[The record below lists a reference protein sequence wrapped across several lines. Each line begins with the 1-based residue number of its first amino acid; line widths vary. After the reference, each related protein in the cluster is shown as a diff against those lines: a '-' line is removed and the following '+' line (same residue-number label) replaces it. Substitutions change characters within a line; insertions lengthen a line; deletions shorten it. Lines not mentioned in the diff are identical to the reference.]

1 MKDHA
6 TDSLRNIA
14 LIGHGGC
21 GKSSLGE
28 AVLYDMKSISRLGS
42 TDAGSLT
49 LDYTPAEHKRKISLQ
64 VATGFGEWRD
74 NKINILDTPGF
85 DDFVGEVTAALHV
98 ADSALLV
105 LNAVS
110 GVEGGAERTFE
121 MARKQKIPTLV
132 CVSMMDKENADFD
145 RTIAQAQES
154 LSHKLVPLQLPVGQG
169 ADFKGLIDLFKMKAY
184 MYTDA
189 SHTPKE
195 EEIPAELREKAEA
208 AREKMIEAVAEFDD
222 TVIEKYLEGEALT
235 DKEILSALRL
245 GVAKGGAYPTMVAS
259 ATKNIGIRR
268 MLDTFVVCFPSPAD
282 HPQKQITDGEKTV
295 LECRADGPLAAQV
308 FKTVIEPHLGEMSLI
323 KVCSGTLHSGSEAYN
338 ANRSSAEKMGQ
349 LYLLQGKERHEVAQ
363 LVAGDIGA
371 AVKLKHTHTGDT
383 LTLKAEP
390 IELAPIDFPATTSK
404 EAVVAVNKGDED
416 KIGLAMHKIME
427 EDPTVR
433 LEGDPEMHQQLLHA
447 MGELHIEIV
456 KEKLRERHIEIDVKR
471 PRIHYR
477 ETIRKSAKG
486 QGRYKKQTGGRGQF
500 GDAWLRLE
508 PQPGQGFEF
517 ASEVVGGVVPS
528 KFIPA
533 VEKGVVE
540 AMTRGTVAGYPVV
553 DVKVV
558 IYDGSYHAVD
568 SSENSF
574 KVAGSMAFKKV
585 MKDAG
590 PVLLEPIVEL
600 AVWVPEDHTGDV
612 MGDLSSRRGRILGMV
627 PEGKGQLVKAHVP
640 EGELYHYGAQLRSLS
655 QGRGRFL
662 STFHAYEEVPR
673 DMADRIIEEAK
684 AALEES
690 VSH

>member
-268 MLDTFVVCFPSPAD
+268 MLDTFVVCFPSP
-282 HPQKQITDGEKTV
+282 PITPRSRSRTG
-295 LECRADGPLAAQV
+295 RRR
-308 FKTVIEPHLGEMSLI
+308 
-323 KVCSGTLHSGSEAYN
+323 CSS
-338 ANRSSAEKMGQ
+338 
-349 LYLLQGKERHEVAQ
+349 VA
-363 LVAGDIGA
+363 
-371 AVKLKHTHTGDT
+371 
-383 LTLKAEP
+383 
-390 IELAPIDFPATTSK
+390 
-404 EAVVAVNKGDED
+404 
-416 KIGLAMHKIME
+416 
-427 EDPTVR
+427 PTV
-433 LEGDPEMHQQLLHA
+433 PWP
-447 MGELHIEIV
+447 
-456 KEKLRERHIEIDVKR
+456 
-471 PRIHYR
+471 PR
-477 ETIRKSAKG
+477 
-486 QGRYKKQTGGRGQF
+486 
-500 GDAWLRLE
+500 
-508 PQPGQGFEF
+508 
-517 ASEVVGGVVPS
+517 
-528 KFIPA
+528 
-533 VEKGVVE
+533 
-540 AMTRGTVAGYPVV
+540 
-553 DVKVV
+553 
-558 IYDGSYHAVD
+558 
-568 SSENSF
+568 
-574 KVAGSMAFKKV
+574 
-585 MKDAG
+585 
-590 PVLLEPIVEL
+590 
-600 AVWVPEDHTGDV
+600 
-612 MGDLSSRRGRILGMV
+612 SSRRSSSPISGRC
-627 PEGKGQLVKAHVP
+627 PSS
-640 EGELYHYGAQLRSLS
+640 RSA
-655 QGRGRFL
+655 RGRF
-662 STFHAYEEVPR
+662 TPVARPTTPIAAPPR
-673 DMADRIIEEAK
+673 RWASSICCRAR
-684 AALEES
+684 S
-690 VSH
+690 GTRSPNWWRGTSGRR